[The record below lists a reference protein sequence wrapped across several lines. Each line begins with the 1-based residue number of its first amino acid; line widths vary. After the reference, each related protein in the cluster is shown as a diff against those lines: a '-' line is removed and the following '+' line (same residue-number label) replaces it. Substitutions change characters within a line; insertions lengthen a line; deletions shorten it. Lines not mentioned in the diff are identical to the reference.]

1 MENLNETIQFLI
13 QSLQTYTGNNPIWIL
28 YPVALIL
35 IWFLG
40 KKGDRKLFIGVF
52 VTECLTI
59 FNPFVVKVLLDV
71 FGFGNRFVRFLWM
84 IVFFITIGYALT
96 LVIFASKKI
105 WVRFLAGAVSIVLI
119 AALGIPV
126 FKGADSFPYQMTENV
141 YFIDQEILDL
151 ANIIHSEGI

>member
-1 MENLNETIQFLI
+1 M
-13 QSLQTYTGNNPIWIL
+13 
-28 YPVALIL
+28 L

-40 KKGDRKLFIGVF
+40 KKEDRRLFVGTL

-59 FNPFVVKVLLDV
+59 FNPYAVRVLVDV

-105 WVRFLAGAVSIVLI
+105 WVRWKS
-119 AALGIPV
+119 
-126 FKGADSFPYQMTENV
+126 
-141 YFIDQEILDL
+141 
-151 ANIIHSEGI
+151 